1 MAKVLVVDD
10 DADLL
15 ALVARRLRNAGHR
28 VQEAGCG
35 ADAEGVIRDKGFP
48 DVLVL
53 DVNMPELN
61 GLQLLSL
68 VRHQTGQADLPAVFL
83 SGRVEPADIAAGQ
96 ALGAIYLTK
105 PFVNSA
111 LLAAVEKL
119 ANRNQSEPKGEW

>member
-15 ALVARRLRNAGHR
+15 ALVARRLRHAGHR

-35 ADAEGVIRDKGFP
+35 LDAETVIRDMGVP

-53 DVNMPELN
+53 DVNMPDVD
-61 GLQLLSL
+61 GLQLLSR
-68 VRHQTGQADLPAVFL
+68 VRRQTGQTDLPAVFL
-83 SGRVEPADIAAGQ
+83 SGRIAAEDISAGQ

-111 LLAAVEKL
+111 LLRAVELVVAK
-119 ANRNQSEPKGEW
+119 AQSQPKDGW

>member
-15 ALVARRLRNAGHR
+15 ALVVRRLRHAGHR
-28 VQEAGCG
+28 VQEAQCG
-35 ADAEGVIRDKGFP
+35 VDAETVIRDKGVP

-53 DVNMPELN
+53 DVNMPDLN

-68 VRHQTGQADLPAVFL
+68 VRQQTGQADLPAVFL
-83 SGRVEPADIAAGQ
+83 SGRVEPDDITAGQ

-111 LLAAVEKL
+111 LLAAVESVV
-119 ANRNQSEPKGEW
+119 ARAQSEPKDEW